1 MVPYNEVDTN
11 LRTAQIHTDMF
22 DSRTQLGLGTYSLTG
37 TDGTDLI
44 QTAIEH
50 GYRHIDTA
58 RLYSNEEEVGTA
70 IANADVDRDDVLVAT
85 KVAHFEEPEKTTEY
99 VERAIDESFE
109 RLGLDRIDLL
119 YHHWPRSQDDIET
132 VLPVLE
138 DRVANGRVDNLGVSN
153 YTVANLKLAR
163 DLIDVPIDALQ
174 VEMHPLLPQHE
185 LREFLSDSDTQVV
198 AYSPLAQCEVFDVD
212 ALSTVAEKHGVSE
225 AVVSLAW
232 LRSKDGVAAIPRTSS
247 VNHLRDN
254 FRARSVDLDTEDIAR
269 IDAIDQTH
277 RCEDPS
283 WMTW

>member
-1 MVPYNEVDTN
+1 
-11 LRTAQIHTDMF
+11 MF
-22 DSRTQLGLGTYSLTG
+22 DGRTQLGLGTYSLTG
-37 TDGTDLI
+37 TDGTDII
-44 QTAIEH
+44 QAAIEH

-58 RLYSNEEEVGTA
+58 RLYDNEEEVGTA
-70 IANADVDRDDVLVAT
+70 IANADVDRDDIFVAT
-85 KVAHFEEPEKTTEY
+85 KVAHFEEPEKAPSY
-99 VERAIDESFE
+99 VERAVDESFE

-153 YTVANLKLAR
+153 YTVSDLKFAR
-163 DLIDVPIDALQ
+163 ELIDVPVDALQ

-185 LREFLSDSDTQVV
+185 LREFLSDNDTWVV
-198 AYSPLAQCEVFDVD
+198 AYSPLAQAEVFDVD
-212 ALSTVAEKHGVSE
+212 AISAVAEKHGVSE

-247 VNHLRDN
+247 ADHLRDN
-254 FRARSVDLDTEDIAR
+254 FRARSVDLDAEDIER
-269 IDAIDQTH
+269 IDAIDRNH
-277 RCEDPS
+277 RCEDPT

>member
-1 MVPYNEVDTN
+1 
-11 LRTAQIHTDMF
+11 MF
-22 DSRTQLGLGTYSLTG
+22 DSRTQIGLGTYSLTG
-37 TDGTDLI
+37 TDGTDI
-44 QTAIEH
+44 VQAAIEH

-58 RLYSNEEEVGTA
+58 RLYGNEADVGTA
-70 IANADVDRDDVLVAT
+70 IANADVDRDDLLVAT

-99 VERAIDESFE
+99 VERAVEESFE

-153 YTVANLKLAR
+153 YTVADLELAR
-163 DLIDVPIDALQ
+163 DLLDVPIDALQ

-198 AYSPLAQCEVFDVD
+198 AYSPLAQTEVFDVD
-212 ALSTVAEKHGVSE
+212 AISAVAEKHGVSE

-247 VNHLRDN
+247 VDHLRDN

-269 IDAIDQTH
+269 IDAIDRTH
-277 RCEDPS
+277 RCEDPG

>member
-11 LRTAQIHTDMF
+11 LCTAQIHTDMF
-22 DSRTQLGLGTYSLTG
+22 DSRTQLGFGTYSLTG
-37 TDGTDLI
+37 TDGTDII

-58 RLYSNEEEVGTA
+58 RLYGNEEEVGTA
-70 IANADVDRDDVLVAT
+70 IANADVDRDDILVAT

-99 VERAIDESFE
+99 VKRAIDESFE

-153 YTVANLKLAR
+153 YTVADLKLAR
-163 DLIDVPIDALQ
+163 DLIDVPVDALQ

-185 LREFLSDSDTQVV
+185 LREFLSDSDTRVV

-212 ALSTVAEKHGVSE
+212 AISTIAEKHGVSE

-232 LRSKDGVAAIPRTSS
+232 LRSKDGVAAIPKTSS

-254 FRARSVDLDTEDIAR
+254 FRALSVDLDAEDIAR
-269 IDAIDQTH
+269 INAIDRTH